1 MNFVKRAALSLVAR
15 SGKTAIL
22 LGIFL
27 VICTLLLGGFL
38 LQGATGRQEA
48 EAGRRVGVD
57 VTVRG
62 DELTLAMADALG
74 TAPPV
79 ERYNPL
85 LRAVLR
91 PPGLTPLT
99 AKAPRA
105 CCESSVVRPKGGAHG
120 VWGVRSQGGGSA
132 SYWTYLDDSDN
143 AGGTT
148 RARRATGE
156 SVRARRREPD
166 ATFTTRPR
174 PGGTKDEPGGDG
186 LTVNGI
192 RDSGMLLDFASG
204 RNRVVAGR
212 ALMEKDAGREV
223 VLLER
228 RLAEKNGLTV
238 GDTVDLPS
246 SDGKRAKPF
255 EIVGVYEDPRPDPGQ
270 WVPPGEL
277 VANQV
282 YAPAA
287 AVSALGF
294 GTKPS
299 EAVFKIGSPEKAER
313 LHAEAARLLGDEGFR
328 FDVNDKAFRDQ
339 VLPLRRVGAFAGSL
353 LWLIAL
359 SGAVILG
366 LIVMLTVK
374 ERRDELGM
382 LLSLG
387 EKKWKLIGQHTVE
400 VAALLVPALAVA
412 ALAAQSFAE
421 EAGET
426 LLAREQDDPSQEVA
440 VGVPEVRM
448 EAADLGKVAGIG
460 LGIALV
466 ATVIPGIGILRL
478 HPRSI
483 LTDTE

>member
-1 MNFVKRAALSLVAR
+1 MNFVKRAALSLLAR
-15 SGKTAIL
+15 RAKTALL

-48 EAGRRVGVD
+48 EAQRRIGVD

-62 DELTLAMADALG
+62 DELTLATAEALG
-74 TAPPV
+74 SSPLV

-85 LRAVLR
+85 LRAVAK
-91 PPGLTPLT
+91 PSGLTPLT
-99 AKAPRA
+99 
-105 CCESSVVRPKGGAHG
+105 
-120 VWGVRSQGGGSA
+120 
-132 SYWTYLDDSDN
+132 SD
-143 AGGTT
+143 
-148 RARRATGE
+148 
-156 SVRARRREPD
+156 V
-166 ATFTTRPR
+166 PR
-174 PGGTKDEPGGDG
+174 PGDAKPGGDG

-204 RNRVVAGR
+204 RSRIVSGR
-212 ALMEKDAGREV
+212 ALTDKDARRRV
-223 VLLER
+223 VLLEQ
-228 RLAEKNGLTV
+228 RLAEKNELAA
-238 GDTVDLPS
+238 GDTVVLHS
-246 SDGKRAKPF
+246 SDGRRTAPF
-255 EIVGVYEDPRPDPGQ
+255 EIVGVYADPRPDPSQ
-270 WVPPGEL
+270 WVAPGEL

-282 YAPAA
+282 YAPVA

-299 EAVFKIGSPEKAER
+299 EAVFKIGSPEQAER
-313 LHAEAARLLGDEGFR
+313 LHAEATRVLGGDGFR

-339 VLPLRRVGAFAGSL
+339 VLPLRRVGAFAGTL

-366 LIVMLTVK
+366 LIVLLTIK

-382 LLSLG
+382 LLALG

-400 VAALLVPALAVA
+400 VTALLLPALAIA

-426 LLAREQDDPSQEVA
+426 LLAREEHAIS
-440 VGVPEVRM
+440 VPEIRL
-448 EAADLGKVAGIG
+448 EPADLGRVAGIG
-460 LGIALV
+460 LGISLV
-466 ATVIPGIGILRL
+466 ATVVPGIGILRL